1 MDPSRVAEDLI
12 VKWINGQKAHVVS
25 VLGELTPLQAAC
37 VGAMMGVELANDPSV
52 GADSFIAHME
62 LLL

>member
-1 MDPSRVAEDLI
+1 MDPSRMAEDLI
-12 VKWINGQKAHVVS
+12 VKWINGQKAHVMNE
-25 VLGELTPLQAAC
+25 LGELTPLQAAC
-37 VGAMMGVELANDPSV
+37 VGALMGAELVNDPS